1 MGITAA
7 TTLEL
12 IFLTLN
18 RMKKKVEIIEM
29 PPAVARKGRNAKPS
43 AVHLDKKREA
53 KKNGLNLTDE
63 VLK

>member
-1 MGITAA
+1 
-7 TTLEL
+7 
-12 IFLTLN
+12 
-18 RMKKKVEIIEM
+18 MKKKVEIIKM